1 MVPPACAAELCRGAV
16 TRMCRSNMPPTPL
29 VRYGRALLAMLVL
42 IGNASAAAESPI
54 RSIDVAYDGETYV
67 VNAVMYAP
75 VGQAVAWAVLGN
87 VVGGVGLVTVLRLV
101 QVGPDTIRSEQHHA
115 DRAHE
120 IRQG

>member
-1 MVPPACAAELCRGAV
+1 MRL
-16 TRMCRSNMPPTPL
+16 
-29 VRYGRALLAMLVL
+29 
-42 IGNASAAAESPI
+42 
-54 RSIDVAYDGETYV
+54 
-67 VNAVMYAP
+67 
-75 VGQAVAWAVLGN
+75 AVAWAVLGN